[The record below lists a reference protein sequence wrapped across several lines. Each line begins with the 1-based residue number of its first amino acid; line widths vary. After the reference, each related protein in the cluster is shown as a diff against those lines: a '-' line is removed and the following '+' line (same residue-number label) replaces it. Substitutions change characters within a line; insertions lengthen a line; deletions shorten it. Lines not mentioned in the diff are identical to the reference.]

1 MNLISTKTSSKIL
14 RSELLQLNFLPAL
27 LNRRLSMFLNLLL
40 ASTLTSCVSSQ
51 VIKGKT
57 PPTKFPESSPL
68 PTENSPPNSNP
79 PQSPK
84 RQTFKLTA
92 WFTAADKYAK
102 QNSDVATLMRKAKLL
117 GVEKIYVSVWGQGCT
132 SFRSQTMTL
141 NGGIEVC
148 PGFDWLTPLK
158 NAAKS
163 EGVTLIPWL
172 EWGLHVPKDNPLY
185 TKGKLSIIEAETK
198 ASIEVW
204 QGMSAPRLNPFT
216 ASSTTFFS
224 DLIIESAK
232 FFDANEV
239 QICDN
244 HALKKSQLVALGKTA
259 LDFEVSF
266 SKMIQKPNELGI
278 KISLAALEHIA
289 ANSEYGINWPDW
301 RSKGLVSEV
310 ISELYHFRS
319 NPNGFASKA
328 LEEVGKGADQIGV
341 YVGGAGGWTDEQIY
355 SFASTT
361 RSLNAG
367 LALFEIGN
375 FVANKNDSEIIDFY
389 HRLNK

>member
-1 MNLISTKTSSKIL
+1 MKLFSLKSSSKIP
-14 RSELLQLNFLPAL
+14 RSGLHRLNLLPTFLNLFPG
-27 LNRRLSMFLNLLL
+27 MFLNLIL
-40 ASTLTSCVSSQ
+40 ALTLTSCVSNQ

-57 PPTKFPESSPL
+57 PTKVPESTPL
-68 PTENSPPNSNP
+68 PTANSPTTSNP
-79 PQSPK
+79 PQTAK
-84 RQTFKLTA
+84 RQTLKLTA
-92 WFTAADKYAK
+92 WFTAANKYAK
-102 QNSDVATLMRKAKLL
+102 QNSDVVTLIRKAKLL

-132 SFRSQTMTL
+132 SFRSQTMVR
-141 NGGIEVC
+141 NGGLEVC

-158 NAAKS
+158 NAAKI

-172 EWGLHVPKDNPLY
+172 EWGLHVPKDNLLY
-185 TKGKLSIIEAETK
+185 TKGKLSIIEAQTK

-204 QGMSAPRLNPFT
+204 QGMTAPRLNPFT
-216 ASSTTFFS
+216 ESATSFFS
-224 DLIIESAK
+224 DLIVESANYFEAK
-232 FFDANEV
+232 EV

-244 HALKKSQLVALGKTA
+244 HALKNSQLVALGKTA

-266 SKMIQKPNELGI
+266 SNIIQKPNELGI

-289 ANSEYGINWPDW
+289 ANSEYGIDWPNW

-328 LEEVGKGADQIGV
+328 SEEVGKGADQIGV

-361 RSLNAG
+361 RNLNAG

-375 FVANKNDSEIIDFY
+375 FVANKNDSEIIDFLN
-389 HRLNK
+389 RLNK